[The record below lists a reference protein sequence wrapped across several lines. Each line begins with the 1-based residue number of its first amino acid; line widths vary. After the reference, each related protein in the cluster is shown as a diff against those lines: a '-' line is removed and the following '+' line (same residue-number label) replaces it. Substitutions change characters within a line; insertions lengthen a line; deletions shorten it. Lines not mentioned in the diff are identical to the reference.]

1 MSSQS
6 FWKAESNVPIEQT
19 SQSVPVL
26 NGLNF
31 NAGQELRIKVPPT
44 TKFIQPKECY
54 LKADFK
60 ISLPAGKA
68 PTYLQLD
75 ERLGGQ
81 VLIKDLFIYSSA
93 EFGSV
98 LLEEIQGYNTMVSVM
113 RDYDTSESDKAK
125 RAMTEGATTYAP
137 SNKGSQGTTKSE
149 ASNVTQNPYFTDPGG
164 SGKAQVFSEFSSVKL
179 CLPIESGIF
188 RSERVWVNMLTGLE
202 IVIVLEDADKCL
214 RQLDNVMGEVRPTLN
229 PMVYG
234 GSASSTPVGIATATD
249 FTEVFLSCADNTNL
263 NPDHIPFCVGETISF
278 CDKTTSRYDMTGNAT
293 IQSIELVNSEVAS
306 GGGVNKFLKL
316 IKVTLGGN
324 TQTTN
329 AEGIK
334 GYATAIAN
342 RSYMVSTSV
351 DKEAEYPASYQLSN
365 VELVVQELNMGAG
378 YEKDLLSSMKEK
390 GGIVNDILSVRN
402 YRYSQS
408 KGDIVANIRLPLV
421 ESRARSIISVPTD
434 ATNYSSAD
442 RISASGTYMINSI
455 ASQDVRLRS
464 TSQFRGVSNRISNFQ
479 WTYGGRLQPSRAIK
493 CGKISSKTSI
503 DAQPLIETTK
513 ALVQA
518 GISAKSLSAFN
529 SNFLVSRALALNN
542 GVYDARGQDFN
553 LAVNYQE
560 TAPPEVNMLWNN
572 FVFGLHRIIVS
583 GDSVRVEV

>member
-31 NAGQELRIKVPPT
+31 SAGQELRIKVPPT

-60 ISLPAGKA
+60 ITLPAGKA

-81 VLIKDLFIYSSA
+81 CLIKDIFIYSSA

-125 RAMTEGATTYAP
+125 RAMTEGATTYSP
-137 SNKGSQGTTKSE
+137 NNKGSQGTTKSE

-164 SGKAQVFSEFSSVKL
+164 SGKASTFSEFSSVKL

-234 GSASSTPVGIATATD
+234 ASASSTPAGIATATD
-249 FTEVFLSCADNTNL
+249 FTEVFLSCPDNTNL
-263 NPDHIPFCVGETISF
+263 TPDHVPFCVGETISF
-278 CDKTTSRYDMTGNAT
+278 CDKTISHYDMTGDAT
-293 IQSIELVNSEVAS
+293 IQSIALVDSAT
-306 GGGVNKFLKL
+306 GTGNKFLKL
-316 IKVTLGGN
+316 IKVTLGGV

-334 GYATAIAN
+334 GYATAIEN
-342 RSYMVSTSV
+342 RSYMISTAVSQ
-351 DKEAEYPASYQLSN
+351 EADYPATYQLSN
-365 VELVVQELNMGAG
+365 VELVVQELNMGAS

-434 ATNYSSAD
+434 ATNYTSSQ

-455 ASQDVRLRS
+455 ANQDVRLRS

-479 WTYGGRLQPSRAIK
+479 WNYGGRLQPSRAIK
-493 CGKISSKTSI
+493 CGKISSKTSL
-503 DAQPLIETTK
+503 DSQPLIETTK

-529 SNFLVSRALALNN
+529 SNWLVSRALALNN

-553 LAVNYQE
+553 LQVNYQE
-560 TAPPEVNMLWNN
+560 TTDPEVNMLWNN
-572 FVFGLHRIIVS
+572 YVFALHRIIVS